1 MGKGIGAM
9 KSGVWRAIAAVA
21 VVALAVIIY
30 LVAQGDAGQPT
41 PVSSTTSESTP
52 IASTTS
58 TPANTDAL
66 LHQLFESQQSN
77 VQVQGQG
84 TVTKLLAD
92 DNEGSRHQRFILQL
106 ASGQTLLVAHN
117 IDIAPRLD
125 GLAVGDTVGFYGE
138 YIYSDQGG
146 TIHWTHHD
154 PSGKHVAGWLTW
166 QGKKYQ

>member
-1 MGKGIGAM
+1 M
-9 KSGVWRAIAAVA
+9 KSGVWRSIAAVA

-30 LVAQGDAGQPT
+30 LVVKGDAGQPV
-41 PVSSTTSESTP
+41 PVPAGTSATSAPASSDTVL
-52 IASTTS
+52 A
-58 TPANTDAL
+58 
-66 LHQLFESQQSN
+66 QLFTSQQSD

-84 TVTKLLAD
+84 IVTRLLAD
-92 DNEGSRHQRFILQL
+92 DNEGSRHQRFIIQL

-117 IDIAPRLD
+117 IDIAPRLG

-138 YIYSDQGG
+138 YVYSDQGG

-154 PSGKHVAGWLTW
+154 PSGKHVAGWLLW